1 MMAETPIQAA
11 AGEVLDGDLL
21 QFYISAS
28 ASLSQLGIQA
38 LKQGDTF
45 AVFNPYGDILSW
57 KESPE
62 GLFHNDTRHLSRLDL
77 TLNGYAPLLLS
88 SNIQDD
94 NAILSADLTNPDLYD
109 GAQLI
114 LAKDTV
120 HVLRSKF
127 LWQGACYE
135 RIAIRNFSEKT
146 ERISLRLAFEAD
158 FADLFEVRGH
168 SRAGRGTQRAE
179 RRADDT
185 VVLLYEGLDGVARET
200 VLRFDPTPD
209 ALTLDDARFDF
220 EIEPEGRRTLFVTV
234 SCAGAEAAMTPRP
247 SFFTCMRA
255 ARRVQRAAVRDTATV
270 ETSNTAFNE
279 LLCRSFSDLCML
291 LSPTEH
297 GLYPYAGIPWFSAPF
312 GRDGIITA
320 LQMLWADPSI
330 AKGVLRFLAATQ
342 ATELDP
348 AADAEPGKIL
358 HEARNGEMARLGEV
372 PFRRYYGSVDATPL
386 FVLLAG
392 LYFERTGDVE
402 TVSALWPNIEAAL
415 KWIDG
420 FGDPDGD
427 GFVEYH
433 RQNADGLLNQGWK
446 DSPDSVFHADGQMAV
461 GPIALCEVQGY
472 VYAAKRTAASMARSI
487 GKAATAATLDM
498 QANVLREKFDAQ
510 FWCEELST
518 YALALDGEKRP
529 CRVRSSNAGHAL
541 FAGLPSPEKAARV
554 SRVLT
559 GRDGFSG
566 WGVRTL
572 ARTEPRYNPMSYHNG
587 SVWPHDNAIIAFG
600 LARYGMKDEVSQ
612 ILRGLFESSTYFQ
625 HRRLPELF
633 CGFVR
638 RRHQGPINYPVACS
652 PQAWASAT
660 PFAMLQACLGLEF
673 NYQADEIIFNAP
685 RLPEF
690 LDQVCI
696 RGLTLGDSRVDVLLR
711 RHDSDV
717 AVNVLARTG
726 TARVVGY
733 S

>member
-1 MMAETPIQAA
+1 MMDKTPIRAT
-11 AGEVLDGDLL
+11 AGEVLEGDLRP
-21 QFYISAS
+21 FYISAS

-38 LKQGDTF
+38 LKQSDTF
-45 AVFNPYGDILSW
+45 AIFNPYGDILSW

-94 NAILSADLTNPDLYD
+94 NAILSVDLTNPDLYD
-109 GAQLI
+109 GARLI
-114 LAKDTV
+114 LAKDAV
-120 HVLRSKF
+120 HLLRSKF

-168 SRAGRGTQRAE
+168 SRAARGTQRAE

-185 VVLLYEGLDGVARET
+185 AVLSYEGLDGVARET
-200 VLRFDPTPD
+200 VLRFDPAPD
-209 ALTLDDARFDF
+209 VLTLDDARFDF

-234 SCAGAEAAMTPRP
+234 NCTGMEAAPPPRR
-247 SFFTCMRA
+247 SFFTCIRE
-255 ARRVQRAAVRDTATV
+255 ARREQRAVVRDAATI

-291 LSPTEH
+291 LSKTEH
-297 GLYPYAGIPWFSAPF
+297 GFYPYAGIPWFSAPF

-320 LQMLWADPSI
+320 LQMLWVDPTI

-392 LYFERTGDVE
+392 LYFERTGDVA
-402 TVSALWPNIEAAL
+402 TVTALWPNIEAAL
-415 KWIDG
+415 NWIDG
-420 FGDPDGD
+420 LGDPDGD

-433 RQNADGLLNQGWK
+433 RQNADGLVNQGWK
-446 DSPDSVFHADGQMAV
+446 DSHDSVFHADGQTAV

-472 VYAAKRTAASMARSI
+472 VYAAKRVAASMARSI
-487 GKAATAATLDM
+487 GRATTAAALDG
-498 QANVLREKFDAQ
+498 QANELRERFDAQ

-529 CRVRSSNAGHAL
+529 CRVRTSNAGHAL

-554 SRVLT
+554 ARVLT
-559 GRDGFSG
+559 GRNGFSG

-587 SVWPHDNAIIAFG
+587 SVWPHDNAIIALG
-600 LARYGMKDEVSQ
+600 LARYGMKDEVLQ

-625 HRRLPELF
+625 LRRLPELF
-633 CGFVR
+633 CGFAR
-638 RRHQGPINYPVACS
+638 RRHKGPTNYPVACS
-652 PQAWASAT
+652 PQAWASAA

-673 NYQADEIIFNAP
+673 DYQADEIIFNTP

-711 RHDSDV
+711 RHNSDV
-717 AVNVLARTG
+717 TVNVLARTG
-726 TARVVGY
+726 SARVVGF